1 MKRGEDL
8 KRRLNTLE
16 TLSDAVTAMKS
27 LAAHHFRKS
36 REGLP
41 AARAYR
47 EGIEEILI
55 ALDLPQPAPSAST
68 KGVLL
73 IASDLGLCDGY
84 NTRLTQSAIAT
95 IRQGETRKL
104 YCVGRRP
111 LNALKQAGLTVSR
124 QYHAPSSIAGL
135 TELLMQLGQ
144 DLLDDYLDGLFDR
157 LEFVFAR
164 FDGVGEFTP
173 VVTSILPIKPIKKKS
188 PVKPSTYVS
197 ENHLLAVAI
206 REYLYIRLFQTLLD
220 SLASEHGSRLVATQ
234 AAGEWLSSKTE
245 ATHRKLSSI
254 RREAT
259 TQEVLEIASSVRVA
273 TQRDT
278 DG

>member
-8 KRRLNTLE
+8 KRRLETLE
-16 TLSDAVTAMKS
+16 TLSDAVSAMKS

-36 REGLP
+36 REGLS

-47 EGIEEILI
+47 EGIEEVL
-55 ALDLPQPAPSAST
+55 AAMELPQPEANSSTSA
-68 KGVLL
+68 VLL

-84 NTRLTQSAIAT
+84 NTRLTQTAIDF
-95 IRQGETRKL
+95 IRHEDAQRL

-111 LNALKQAGLTVSR
+111 LNGLKQAGLTVSR

-144 DLLDDYLDGLFDR
+144 DLLENYLEGIFDR
-157 LEFVFAR
+157 LVFVSAR
-164 FDGVGEFTP
+164 FEGVGEFRP
-173 VVTSILPIKPIKKKS
+173 VVTSILPIQPVAKKIS
-188 PVKPSTYVS
+188 LKPSSYVS
-197 ENHLLAVAI
+197 ESHLLAVAI

-220 SLASEHGSRLVATQ
+220 SLASEHGARLIATQ
-234 AAGEWLSSKTE
+234 SAGEWLSSKTA
-245 ATHRKLSSI
+245 ATHRSLSSI

-273 TQRDT
+273 SQRDA
-278 DG
+278 D